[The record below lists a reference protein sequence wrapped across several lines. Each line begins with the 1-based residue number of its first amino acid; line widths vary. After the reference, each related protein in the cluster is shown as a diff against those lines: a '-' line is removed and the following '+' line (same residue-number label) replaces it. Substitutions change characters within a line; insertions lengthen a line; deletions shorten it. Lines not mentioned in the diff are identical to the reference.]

1 MGIRQDVFGLEQI
14 YQLQLQSNW
23 PTINDVW
30 VTPITADFTTQPYG
44 YAAVGEDR
52 SNPYPYRNSSLDRI
66 DFNNDT
72 VTTSQ

>member
-23 PTINDVW
+23 STINDVW

-44 YAAVGEDR
+44 YAA
-52 SNPYPYRNSSLDRI
+52 YW
-66 DFNNDT
+66 
-72 VTTSQ
+72 